1 MATITSYQ
9 VQPGRG
15 TGERVCVRARARVCS
30 GVHTSKHSVLYAR
43 AGLRLLF

>member
-9 VQPGRG
+9 VQPGRS
-15 TGERVCVRARARVCS
+15 TGERVCVRARVCN